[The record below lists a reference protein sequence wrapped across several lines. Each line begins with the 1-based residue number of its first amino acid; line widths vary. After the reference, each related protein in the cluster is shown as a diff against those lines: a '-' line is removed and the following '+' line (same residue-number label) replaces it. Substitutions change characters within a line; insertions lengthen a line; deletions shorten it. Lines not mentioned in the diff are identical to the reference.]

1 LQSHNIDTNSDGYD
15 RLFDEDT
22 FDSFFSNSDRRI
34 SDKENRY
41 AENTYMP
48 NRKYS
53 YDSQVL
59 GQDREYYQVSQPS
72 IYQPGFSD
80 YQTQDEFQENFRK
93 LRRKPVEDTYF
104 QNTMLEWDHA
114 KSRNK
119 RSPFKRIKIKVNNPF
134 YFSNPSYPTRKE
146 KESTRA
152 RRQQGQL
159 LNTERF
165 DSGPQGFWDDANFDT
180 NFFDRGHF
188 SPPKVNLGYSSQELD
203 DYPHDDRIET
213 VPEYRPAP
221 GMQDNFRHTNNQDRS
236 HSVSHD
242 KVNLG
247 RSQFVNVRNYL
258 EREEKNDILGSG
270 NFIIETGGTF
280 YDGDELPY
288 SYRNHHN
295 HYHNNFNNFR
305 DFADIKKERIAGRR
319 YQY

>member
-1 LQSHNIDTNSDGYD
+1 MQSHNIDTNSDGYD
-15 RLFDEDT
+15 RLFVEDN

-53 YDSQVL
+53 YDSPPPPSQVL

-72 IYQPGFSD
+72 QFPSGSSD
-80 YQTQDEFQENFRK
+80 FQAQDSFHENFRR
-93 LRRKPVEDTYF
+93 LRRKPNKDTYF
-104 QNTMLEWDHA
+104 QSPRKEWDRPI
-114 KSRNK
+114 SRNK

-134 YFSNPSYPTRKE
+134 YFSNPSYPKRKE

-221 GMQDNFRHTNNQDRS
+221 GMQDYFRHTNNQDRS
-236 HSVSHD
+236 HIVSHD
-242 KVNLG
+242 KV
-247 RSQFVNVRNYL
+247 V
-258 EREEKNDILGSG
+258 
-270 NFIIETGGTF
+270 FI
-280 YDGDELPY
+280 
-288 SYRNHHN
+288 S
-295 HYHNNFNNFR
+295 
-305 DFADIKKERIAGRR
+305 
-319 YQY
+319 